1 MKKIILVIV
10 ALFAVNFT
18 VFANTTIDPVKG
30 KKKSKTEKAEKET
43 IKVRVVDASGGVV
56 LEKEV
61 ALTEFLETK
70 HNIADLPEGSLFLLL
85 RGNVAYFMLDEQP
98 EN

>member
-1 MKKIILVIV
+1 MNKLILVIV
-10 ALFAVNFT
+10 AFFAVNFT

-30 KKKSKTEKAEKET
+30 KKKNKTEKVEKET
-43 IKVRVVDASGGVV
+43 IQVKVVDALGEVV

-70 HNIADLPEGSLFLLL
+70 HDITDLPEGSLFLLL
-85 RGNVAYFMLDEQP
+85 RGNTAYFLLDEKP